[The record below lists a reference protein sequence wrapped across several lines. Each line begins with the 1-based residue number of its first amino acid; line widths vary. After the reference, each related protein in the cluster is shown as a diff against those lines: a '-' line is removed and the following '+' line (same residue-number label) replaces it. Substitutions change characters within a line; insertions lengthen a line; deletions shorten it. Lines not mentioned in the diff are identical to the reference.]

1 MTNIEVESRG
11 PLSMEDFARAKNF
24 LEKNGRFKGE
34 NKRLSLMYFRNKFP
48 KDMTEIKDEKV
59 DLRIRVTNG
68 QAELVLKYGTF
79 SASDSRKEISI
90 FFAQTDIEKYIDLLA
105 LLDWYLCV
113 AYATK
118 AYTFDYEGVEF
129 GLIEIFGYGHN
140 FEAEILTTEEKI
152 PQAKEKIEQLLKSL
166 RLKVFTQD
174 EFDKQCSDIN
184 NQKGLQ
190 FDLSK
195 QKYEEIED
203 KFSEVLK

>member
-90 FFAQTDIEKYIDLLA
+90 FFAQTEHDEPYYQEKY
-105 LLDWYLCV
+105 
-113 AYATK
+113 K
-118 AYTFDYEGVEF
+118 NGFDN
-129 GLIEIFGYGHN
+129 IPI
-140 FEAEILTTEEKI
+140 KI
-152 PQAKEKIEQLLKSL
+152 
-166 RLKVFTQD
+166 
-174 EFDKQCSDIN
+174 DIN
-184 NQKGLQ
+184 NWKN
-190 FDLSK
+190 SAEK
-195 QKYEEIED
+195 WERRYE
-203 KFSEVLK
+203 KT